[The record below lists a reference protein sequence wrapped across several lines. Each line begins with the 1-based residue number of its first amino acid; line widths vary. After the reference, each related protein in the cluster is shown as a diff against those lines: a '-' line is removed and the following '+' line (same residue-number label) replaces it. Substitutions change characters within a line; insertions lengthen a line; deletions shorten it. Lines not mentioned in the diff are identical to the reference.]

1 MSHCLKLGLPLSSQ
15 AAGSDNFRLDLR
27 CGVVSVA
34 DVCVVEVVVT
44 GADVGV
50 SGVRVD
56 VRVT

>member
-44 GADVGV
+44 GV